1 MSKYFFIFIALAI
14 CSAGSVQAQNTAVY
28 DIVIK
33 GGHVI
38 DPKNNINQLM
48 DVAIYSARPARD
60 GNAAQA
66 AKIALVAKNIDT
78 ALAIQVVNA
87 KGMFVT
93 PGLIDIHTHVF
104 YGPSKSNYLSNG
116 SIAVVP
122 DGHTFKAGVTT
133 VVDAGGAGW
142 KSFAMFKKN
151 IIDLSE

>member
-1 MSKYFFIFIALAI
+1 MNKYFFIFIALAI
-14 CSAGSVQAQNTAVY
+14 FSAGFAQAQNTAVY

-116 SIAVVP
+116 SIAVIP
-122 DGHTFKAGVTT
+122 DGHTFKAGLTT
-133 VVDAGGAGW
+133 VVDPGGAGW

-151 IIDLSE
+151 IIHLS